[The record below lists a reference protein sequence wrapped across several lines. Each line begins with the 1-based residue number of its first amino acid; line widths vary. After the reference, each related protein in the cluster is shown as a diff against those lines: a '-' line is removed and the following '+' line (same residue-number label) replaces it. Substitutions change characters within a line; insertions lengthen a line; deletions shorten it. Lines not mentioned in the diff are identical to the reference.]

1 MLLVNRYR
9 TSVEKKEKDSIEITM
24 KPWDVFGT
32 IKKEETKSVKRANN
46 PSKWLKMGMHPLF
59 PYVPDWHN

>member
-1 MLLVNRYR
+1 M
-9 TSVEKKEKDSIEITM
+9 EKKEKDSIEITM
-24 KPWDVFGT
+24 KPRDVSGT
-32 IKKEETKSVKRANN
+32 IKKEETKSVKRASN